1 MNDED
6 YRLKI
11 ESAAQEEE
19 GNGFLVGCLVIAA
32 MVSAL
37 ALALVLGLAFF
48 SFMAVL

>member
-11 ESAAQEEE
+11 ESAARGEE
-19 GNGFLVGCLVIAA
+19 GSGAWVGCLVIAA

-37 ALALVLGLAFF
+37 ALVLVLVFF
-48 SFMAVL
+48 SFMAAL